1 MGEDI
6 GGEELFFEVGEV
18 GAVFFVRAA
27 DDVLEDG
34 EEAFEFEGVG
44 VFQGAAGG
52 AVGVAV
58 VTEATAFSVIT
69 ASCGVGDEDAV
80 VDGLVVFGGDVRGEE
95 EKLREFWDVKV

>member
-44 VFQGAAGG
+44 VLITFFQDN
-52 AVGVAV
+52 
-58 VTEATAFSVIT
+58 EHQQYPFRI
-69 ASCGVGDEDAV
+69 
-80 VDGLVVFGGDVRGEE
+80 
-95 EKLREFWDVKV
+95 